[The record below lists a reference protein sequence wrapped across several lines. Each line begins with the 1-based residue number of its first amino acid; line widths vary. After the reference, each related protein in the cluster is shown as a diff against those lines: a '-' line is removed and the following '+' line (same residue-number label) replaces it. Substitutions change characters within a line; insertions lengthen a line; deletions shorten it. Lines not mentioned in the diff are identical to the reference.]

1 MFWMTATNSGYD
13 EFINEIVALQMDV
26 ITEINQFVSVALIQ
40 LCSMELQRVKN

>member
-1 MFWMTATNSGYD
+1 MFWMTATNNGYD
-13 EFINEIVALQMDV
+13 EFIKEIVALQMDV